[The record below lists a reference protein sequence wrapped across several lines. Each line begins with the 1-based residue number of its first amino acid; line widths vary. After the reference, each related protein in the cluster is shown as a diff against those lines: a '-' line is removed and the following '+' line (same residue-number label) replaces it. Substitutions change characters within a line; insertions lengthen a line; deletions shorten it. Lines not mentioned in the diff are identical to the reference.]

1 MSHTERKAVEG
12 DAITR
17 DPSET
22 TNRFKNTVQRQP
34 ITIFQNPAAQHPL
47 SVCPRVRYHQVCV
60 VITQGHTSHLSS
72 TMPIRQVGLATISI
86 VIRAVLQGSNL
97 NPQLVLGLR
106 SGRLKA
112 C

>member
-47 SVCPRVRYHQVCV
+47 SVCPSWWSNAPWLEGVTSPSLVVRARLHQ
-60 VITQGHTSHLSS
+60 IA
-72 TMPIRQVGLATISI
+72 P
-86 VIRAVLQGSNL
+86 
-97 NPQLVLGLR
+97 
-106 SGRLKA
+106 
-112 C
+112 